1 MVNNKNEMESP
12 NAIDFLQDSWSAKQS
27 VNEQN
32 IPFVRQRI
40 LHKRTS
46 DHRKKDF
53 ESRVWV

>member
-1 MVNNKNEMESP
+1 MVNYKNEMESP

-53 ESRVWV
+53 ESRV